1 VKILRKKKD
10 KVFVFEN
17 FLSTKQCRKYYNKIK
32 DIGDPGFTLPFEDR
46 TSEFIDNEKLVNK
59 VKDLI
64 YKELKIKL
72 HLHYSQFQNWHIGTH
87 SNLHKHDYA
96 GGEMTK
102 YNSLIYLN
110 DDFDGGEF
118 YTKGGIILKPKK
130 GMLTLFNGSTVWH
143 GLKKVKKKDRK
154 TVILWWADEA
164 YL

>member
-17 FLSTKQCRKYYNKIK
+17 FLSTKQCRKYSNKIK

-46 TSEFIDNEKLVNK
+46 TWEFIDNQKITKKIKNIV
-59 VKDLI
+59 
-64 YKELKIKL
+64 YKHLKIEL
-72 HLHYSQFQNWHIGTH
+72 ELHYSQFQNWHIGTH

-96 GGEMTK
+96 GAEMTK

-118 YTKGGIILKPKK
+118 YTKGGITLKPKK
-130 GMLTLFNGSTVWH
+130 GMLTLFDGSKVSH
-143 GLKKVKKKDRK
+143 GLKKVKQNDRK
-154 TVILWWADEA
+154 TMIFWWSDID
-164 YL
+164 